1 MIIIHSILLQ
11 NSNELQKYIELI
23 FNVYNPVYLSA
34 FILVVLILLL
44 YISYR
49 YIYNPLLRKHRK
61 EKENLELQ
69 TAKLLVLFSELDPN
83 PIMRINTSREIVGL
97 NRAAKEKFNNIKIN
111 VDKLDV
117 ILKKMDFDIKQSI
130 LDNQS
135 FVITQKLNGN
145 FYEINFHGISFLEMA
160 QLYFLDVSV
169 KKEYGEQM
177 NLYQKLLSNS
187 SAHLH
192 KVLEEERSKFS
203 RLLHDSIGQNLLLI
217 KMNILNQKKI
227 NREAL
232 NESEFEKALELLEST
247 ITEVKEISRNIR
259 PLNIEELGLNTV
271 LKSMCMKVSK
281 EYGIETNVQIP
292 DSDIILN
299 NDLEVCIYMVVQ
311 EALNNIMRHS
321 KAKKVTV
328 NLDIKDE
335 TTTLII
341 SDDGIGFKPTQ
352 LLNERYISDG
362 LGILNMQEQVERL
375 NGSFHIDSSNN
386 HGTIIIAD
394 FSLDNKRNGTEI
406 DYKSAGS

>member
-1 MIIIHSILLQ
+1 MIIIHSTLLQ
-11 NSNELQKYIELI
+11 NSNELEKYIELI

-34 FILVVLILLL
+34 FILIVLILLL

-49 YIYNPLLRKHRK
+49 YIYNPLLRKHRE

-69 TAKLLVLFSELDPN
+69 TVKLLMLFSELDPN
-83 PIMRINTSREIVGL
+83 PIMRINTSGEIVGL
-97 NRAAKEKFNNIKIN
+97 NRAAIEKFNNIKLN
-111 VDKLDV
+111 VNKIGS
-117 ILKKMDFDIKQSI
+117 ILNEMDFDIKQSI
-130 LDNQS
+130 LDNKS
-135 FVITQKLNGN
+135 FVIARKLNGN

-177 NLYQKLLSNS
+177 NLYQKLLSDS
-187 SAHLH
+187 SAHLQQ
-192 KVLEEERSKFS
+192 VLEEERSKFS

-217 KMNILNQKKI
+217 KMNILNQKKMD
-227 NREAL
+227 REVL

-247 ITEVKEISRNIR
+247 IIDVKEISRNIR

-281 EYGIETNVQIP
+281 EYGIETNVLIP
-292 DSDIILN
+292 KSNIILN
-299 NDLEVCIYMVVQ
+299 NDLEVCIYTVVQ

-321 KAKKVTV
+321 KANKVTV
-328 NLDIKDE
+328 NLDMKDE
-335 TTTLII
+335 TIILMI
-341 SDDGIGFKPTQ
+341 SDNGIGFKPTQ
-352 LLNERYISDG
+352 LLNEKYISNG

-394 FSLDNKRNGTEI
+394 FSLDNKSNGTET
-406 DYKSAGS
+406 DYKSTAG

>member
-1 MIIIHSILLQ
+1 MIIIHSTLLQ
-11 NSNELQKYIELI
+11 NSNELKKYIDLI
-23 FNVYNPVYLSA
+23 FNVYNPIYLSA

-49 YIYNPLLRKHRK
+49 YIYNPLLRKHRE
-61 EKENLELQ
+61 EKENLELK

-83 PIMRINTSREIVGL
+83 PIMRINTSGKIVGL
-97 NRAAKEKFNNIKIN
+97 NRAAKEKFNSIKLN
-111 VDKLDV
+111 VHKIDS
-117 ILKKMDFDIKQSI
+117 ILNEMDFDIKQSI

-160 QLYFLDVSV
+160 QLYFLDVST

-177 NLYQKLLSNS
+177 HLYQKLLSNS

-217 KMNILNQKKI
+217 KMNILNQKKM
-227 NREAL
+227 NREVL

-247 ITEVKEISRNIR
+247 IIEVKEISRNIR

-352 LLNERYISDG
+352 LLNEKYISDG

>member
-1 MIIIHSILLQ
+1 MIIIHSTLLQ
-11 NSNELQKYIELI
+11 NSNELKKYIELI
-23 FNVYNPVYLSA
+23 FNVYNPIYLSA

-49 YIYNPLLRKHRK
+49 YIYNPLLRKHRE
-61 EKENLELQ
+61 EKENLELK

-83 PIMRINTSREIVGL
+83 PIMRINTSGEIVGL
-97 NRAAKEKFNNIKIN
+97 NRAAKEKFNSIKLN
-111 VDKLDV
+111 VHKIDS
-117 ILKKMDFDIKQSI
+117 ILNEMDFDIKQSI

-203 RLLHDSIGQNLLLI
+203 RLLHDSVGQNLLLI
-217 KMNILNQKKI
+217 KMNILNQKKM

>member
-1 MIIIHSILLQ
+1 MIIIHSTLLQ
-11 NSNELQKYIELI
+11 NSNELKKYIDLI
-23 FNVYNPVYLSA
+23 FNVYNPIYLSA

-49 YIYNPLLRKHRK
+49 YIYNPLLRKHRE
-61 EKENLELQ
+61 EKENLELK

-83 PIMRINTSREIVGL
+83 PIMRINTSGKIVGL
-97 NRAAKEKFNNIKIN
+97 NRAAKEKFNSIKLN
-111 VDKLDV
+111 VHKIDL
-117 ILKKMDFDIKQSI
+117 ILNEMDFDIKQSI

-217 KMNILNQKKI
+217 KMNILNQKKM
-227 NREAL
+227 NREVL

-247 ITEVKEISRNIR
+247 IIEVKEISRNIR

-352 LLNERYISDG
+352 LLNEKYISDG

>member
-1 MIIIHSILLQ
+1 MIIIHSTLLQ
-11 NSNELQKYIELI
+11 NSNELKKYIELI

-83 PIMRINTSREIVGL
+83 PIMRINTSGEIVGL

-192 KVLEEERSKFS
+192 KVLEEERSRFS
-203 RLLHDSIGQNLLLI
+203 RLLHDSVGQNLLLI

-227 NREAL
+227 NREVL

-271 LKSMCMKVSK
+271 LKSMCMNVSK

-292 DSDIILN
+292 ETNIILN

-321 KAKKVTV
+321 KAKKVIV

-352 LLNERYISDG
+352 LLNEKYISDG

>member
-1 MIIIHSILLQ
+1 MIIIHSTLLQ
-11 NSNELQKYIELI
+11 NSNELKKYIELI

-83 PIMRINTSREIVGL
+83 PIMRINTSGEIVGL

-111 VDKLDV
+111 VDKLDF

-203 RLLHDSIGQNLLLI
+203 RLLHDSVGQNLLLI
-217 KMNILNQKKI
+217 KMNILNQKKM

-352 LLNERYISDG
+352 LLNEKYISDG

-394 FSLDNKRNGTEI
+394 FSLDNKRNGTKF
-406 DYKSAGS
+406 DYKSTGS